1 MNSPENPRIP
11 DTNNQKINIGIRT
24 FHEALNYGAMLQ
36 ATSLVN
42 FLRESFYEARVLDVH
57 GLPQRVFAPP
67 TSLKA
72 IVKNVLAA
80 PRYHALK
87 TRIERSQQFMKSH
100 MPLFGS
106 YESATDLA
114 SRWPDMEAFITG
126 SDQVWNTKH
135 NFNPTFFLLPADP
148 RTSRLISYAAS
159 FGLSS
164 VPEPNRDK
172 IRDALLRFHAISVRE
187 NTGADIVENLIGKRP
202 PVVCDP
208 VFLHRREYYE
218 RLSLPY
224 PAPARYILVY
234 RIGVNAEGEAAIRHA
249 KEMLKLPV
257 VEFLSGTGRSRSRHT
272 DIGVFDAG
280 PAEFLHLVGHA
291 SFICTNSFHGTAFSF
306 IFRKPFLAAPALG
319 GLNTRIESL
328 LEAFGETDRFE
339 TGDDREFAAKWD
351 RIFKPDLKKW
361 NRAHQAISEA
371 GAIFLHQALAEVRRS
386 GEHESPAARPDE
398 GTNPQ
403 PKKS

>member
-1 MNSPENPRIP
+1 MNSPESPRI
-11 DTNNQKINIGIRT
+11 DDARNRNVSIGIRT

-42 FLRESFYEARVLDVH
+42 YLRESLFDAWVLDVR

-72 IVKNVLAA
+72 IVKNVLVA
-80 PRYHALK
+80 PRYRMLK
-87 TRIERSQQFMKSH
+87 TRIERSQRFMKSH
-100 MPLFGS
+100 IPLFGRYQGAS
-106 YESATDLA
+106 DLA
-114 SRWPDMEAFITG
+114 SRWPDMDAFITG

-148 RTSRLISYAAS
+148 RNSRLISYAAS

-164 VPEPNRDK
+164 VPEPNRDR
-172 IRDALLRFHAISVRE
+172 IRDALLRFHAVSVRE

-208 VFLHRREYYE
+208 VFLHSREYYDG
-218 RLSLPY
+218 LSLPY

-351 RIFKPDLKKW
+351 RISEPDIEKW
-361 NRAHQAISEA
+361 DRAHQAISEA

-403 PKKS
+403 PKNS